1 MWRRAFLEDPWQK
14 LGALALAIGV
24 WYVAFRN
31 TTKTETLE
39 LPVRP
44 APDLPLPAAPPGE
57 IRVAVPKE
65 FGLDAPAIV
74 RVRLRGT
81 SKDFPLAYPLVGVFD
96 PVRATEKEP
105 FRETTT
111 FRVRAED
118 LRWSPPHARDL
129 IDGIEPDPIVLRFE
143 KLESRTVRL
152 DARYLDVR
160 GEPAEGYSLVLERV
174 RFSPRTVTLLGR
186 PTELARFAEGEAVR
200 LEPLPLGGEEGG
212 VVRMLGL
219 HPSLVANGLSME
231 PRSVTVTLP
240 VEPRPTEVRFRAR
253 VETVAFGPG
262 AEERRAAFR
271 LRPEDAE
278 RDFVLAFR
286 GAPPVSHL
294 DSERAASLVQIFV
307 DLGEIP
313 AEELAR
319 GERRFELPLRETL
332 RLSRESVRGL
342 EVRDP
347 SGRRT
352 AIVERLLDLATTRPA
367 SAPAAEPTSRPAAE
381 PTSGPASAPASEPA
395 TRDGR

>member
-1 MWRRAFLEDPWQK
+1 MWRRLFLEDPWQK

-44 APDLPLPAAPPGE
+44 APDLPLPAAAPGE
-57 IRVAVPKE
+57 IRVGVPKE
-65 FGLDAPAIV
+65 FGLDAPALV

-96 PVRATEKEP
+96 PVRATGEEP

-111 FRVRAED
+111 FRVRAGD
-118 LRWSPPHARDL
+118 LRWSPPHAREL
-129 IDGIEPDPIVLRFE
+129 IDGIEPDPVVLRFE

-152 DARYLDVR
+152 DARSLNLT
-160 GEPAEGYSLVLERV
+160 GEPAEGYSFVLERV

-186 PTELARFAEGEAVR
+186 PAELARFSEGEAVR

-219 HPSLVANGLSME
+219 HPSLAADGLSME

-253 VETVAFGPG
+253 VEMVAFGPG

-313 AEELAR
+313 EEDLAR
-319 GERRFELPLRETL
+319 GETRFELPLRESL
-332 RLSRESVRGL
+332 RLSREGVRGL

-347 SGRRT
+347 SARRT
-352 AIVERLLDLATTRPA
+352 AIVERVFESADTRPA
-367 SAPAAEPTSRPAAE
+367 TGPAAET
-381 PTSGPASAPASEPA
+381 TSGPTSAPASEPT